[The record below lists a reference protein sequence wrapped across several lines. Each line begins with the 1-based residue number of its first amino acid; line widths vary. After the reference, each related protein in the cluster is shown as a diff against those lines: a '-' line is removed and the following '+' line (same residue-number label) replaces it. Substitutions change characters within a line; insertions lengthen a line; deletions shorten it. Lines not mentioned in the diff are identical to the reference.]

1 MTIQTQELARSFRY
15 NSVDLPDPGIQYRPE
30 EVRDFYAAT
39 YPEITTAAIEG
50 PEEKDGKLVWTF
62 RKAVGTK
69 GAEALEILYRRWK
82 RTAELSGWTVP
93 PDGSRVADA
102 DWHCAWVN
110 YWSAMQQYVARKAG
124 DPDPGRPVPPHRS
137 ATSAPPLQF
146 VKGSIA
152 RLRADRTTVPQLMNA
167 AAQDPDPCSVFADGA
182 GWHNASGAIIVV
194 KGGAVAREIVEWL
207 EARGFMT
214 KPGTAALQAADGNKP

>member
-69 GAEALEILYRRWK
+69 GN
-82 RTAELSGWTVP
+82 
-93 PDGSRVADA
+93 DG
-102 DWHCAWVN
+102 
-110 YWSAMQQYVARKAG
+110 AG
-124 DPDPGRPVPPHRS
+124 DGEPFPVR
-137 ATSAPPLQF
+137 
-146 VKGSIA
+146 GSIA

-207 EARGFMT
+207 EARGFLT
-214 KPGTAALQAADGNKP
+214 KPGSAALQAADGNKP